1 MAKVP
6 QRYIPKSLSKKS
18 RKKQI
23 KELKRSRKSYKKG
36 KYYTRKKVK
45 GFKSKRTGW
54 AKKVEDIYGLPKNK
68 AISIAAIQRKTR
80 CKKSA
85 LNKIIKKGMG
95 AYYSSGSRPNQ
106 TAHSWGKAR
115 LYSAISG
122 GPAARVDMKI
132 LEEGCPKNSKTL
144 KLARKAKPIRKTR
157 KTKIGGDG
165 ETKNPALKDELLKLA
180 NEFAMHK
187 PLINAI
193 SNSNLSEVKNLLDKG
208 ANVNYVSDNN
218 YPLKRAWELED
229 IDMIKLLI
237 KNGAYVNIE
246 LDDKEWASG
255 PGLLHDAVERAR
267 PDLVEI
273 LLEAKDISAARK
285 GEIVFFPPDGFTWD
299 TTPEQLLE
307 LYISNT
313 GDEGDTLQNLEE
325 VRDVFKKYDKQ
336 IDDEHR
342 ALEDIMPKK
351 LKRAASEMTG
361 EVENFLHE
369 KWTPQNGGKN
379 KMKEK
384 IIKFEKSKRK
394 GKKYMVIVENKK
406 TDKQR
411 ILHFGATGYEQFKD
425 STPLKLYSNGNHGDP
440 KRRKNYF
447 NRHSGTPNKRD
458 AVKKESRSGLYTPKL
473 LSHIY
478 LW

>member
-1 MAKVP
+1 MTNVP
-6 QRYIPKSLSKKS
+6 VRYVPKNLTKKS

-36 KYYTRKKVK
+36 KYYTRKKIK

-80 CKKSA
+80 CKRSA

-132 LEEGCPKNSKTL
+132 LKEGCPKNSKTL

-157 KTKIGGDG
+157 KTKIGG
-165 ETKNPALKDELLKLA
+165 
-180 NEFAMHK
+180 
-187 PLINAI
+187 
-193 SNSNLSEVKNLLDKG
+193 
-208 ANVNYVSDNN
+208 
-218 YPLKRAWELED
+218 
-229 IDMIKLLI
+229 
-237 KNGAYVNIE
+237 
-246 LDDKEWASG
+246 
-255 PGLLHDAVERAR
+255 
-267 PDLVEI
+267 
-273 LLEAKDISAARK
+273 
-285 GEIVFFPPDGFTWD
+285 
-299 TTPEQLLE
+299 
-307 LYISNT
+307 
-313 GDEGDTLQNLEE
+313 
-325 VRDVFKKYDKQ
+325 
-336 IDDEHR
+336 
-342 ALEDIMPKK
+342 
-351 LKRAASEMTG
+351 
-361 EVENFLHE
+361 
-369 KWTPQNGGKN
+369 KN
-379 KMKEK
+379 KMKGK

-406 TDKQR
+406 TGKHR
-411 ILHFGATGYEQFKD
+411 TLHFGATGYEQFKD
-425 STPLKLYSNGNHGDP
+425 STPLKLYSKGNHGDP
-440 KRRKNYF
+440 KRRRNYF
-447 NRHSGTPNKRD
+447 NRHSGTPKKRD